1 MLARD
6 VVLSLRSPIGGVKRR
21 RPFRC
26 TPAPR
31 RCGLSCSSSSLHLEA
46 SLTYGEPH
54 AIVAAFLQSAQR
66 EKCGA
71 LQRVLRCDVSR
82 DALLCAC
89 VGMVTPSGLWPPFV
103 AERLKL
109 PREGRDTELTATSW
123 RAFAF
128 ALVRCIHAAQG
139 HGRTT
144 SALAPLCATC
154 LAPSLQLGERL
165 AGLLSASLGK
175 LPTSITTSAATAA
188 LTAADVATAF
198 ATCCS
203 LSKVE
208 TVRSDAAW
216 LRLWSGMQ
224 ARPGNALN
232 PAWVRCQEL
241 HLSCLFRAGRREE
254 IEAVL
259 QKSTETLLMM
269 RRMSDATLA
278 ELFLM
283 EPLSPMMRS
292 QILAALLEVSRVK
305 GEAAS
310 ALFHTLSPFER
321 GRMLPSVTRSSIL
334 FAKALRCLVLQAR
347 DEPSVANYTR
357 VLHDIQ
363 GLCQV
368 SNSYALAASLVPHD
382 SPLASLMTASLDEQR
397 ARLLATF
404 VGAVAEATE
413 LACDFARRADSGSG
427 SGTHDDCVEAT
438 LRGCVKVLTGLL
450 TLCSSRR
457 GKLPQRR
464 AEPEWRKRLHRDA
477 AVRSHKYELLC
488 CELPHALLSRCL
500 SMLLCNGF
508 VCSGADLGGCLVPA
522 DFVDLHFYALSLLGS
537 LYQAVRVAQQ
547 QPDVL
552 PMIRALYHRRR
563 EVFGEDVSLRT
574 QYDPGAASSD
584 SSPVL
589 CDAAVVQYRVGDAA
603 AETTL
608 GFLHARST
616 VAAGGPL
623 VIDSSFGVWLW
634 KASARVVWY

>member
-21 RPFRC
+21 RPFRG

-31 RCGLSCSSSSLHLEA
+31 RCGFSCSSSSFHLEA
-46 SLTYGEPH
+46 SLTCGEPH

-71 LQRVLRCDVSR
+71 LRRVLRCDVSR
-82 DALLCAC
+82 DTLLCAC

-109 PREGRDTELTATSW
+109 PREGRDTELTTTSW
-123 RAFAF
+123 RTFAF
-128 ALVRCIHAAQG
+128 ALVRCIHAAPG
-139 HGRTT
+139 HDHAA

-165 AGLLSASLGK
+165 AGLLSASAGK
-175 LPTSITTSAATAA
+175 LPTGTETSEATAA
-188 LTAADVATAF
+188 FTAADVATAF
-198 ATCCS
+198 ATCCY

-216 LRLWSGMQ
+216 LRLWSGIQ
-224 ARPGNALN
+224 ARPGNALS

-259 QKSTETLLMM
+259 QKSTETSLMM
-269 RRMSDATLA
+269 RRMSDVTLA
-278 ELFLM
+278 ELFLT
-283 EPLSPMMRS
+283 EPLSPTMRS

-305 GEAAS
+305 GETAS

-363 GLCQV
+363 GLCRV
-368 SNSYALAASLVPHD
+368 ANSYALAASLVPHD

-397 ARLLATF
+397 ARSLATF
-404 VGAVAEATE
+404 VGAVGEATE
-413 LACDFARRADSGSG
+413 LACDFARRADGG
-427 SGTHDDCVEAT
+427 GGGTHDDCVEAT
-438 LRGCVKVLTGLL
+438 LRGCVEVLTGLL

-522 DFVDLHFYALSLLGS
+522 DFVDLHFYTLSLLGS
-537 LYQAVRVAQQ
+537 LYHAARVAQQ

-552 PMIRALYHRRR
+552 PLIRALYHRRR
-563 EVFGEDVSLRT
+563 EVFGEDVSART
-574 QYDPGAASSD
+574 QYVSGASS
-584 SSPVL
+584 SGSGPVL
-589 CDAAVVQYRVGDAA
+589 CDAAVVQYGVGDTA
-603 AETTL
+603 AEATL

-616 VAAGGPL
+616 VAAGGSL

-634 KASARVVWY
+634 KASARAVWY